1 MITELENLGI
11 ELHGR
16 RTGILKTKCP
26 RCGDSKHKA
35 DLSVN
40 INEGLY
46 KCHRSSCGWS
56 GYVRVKKEIEPKK
69 DYVIPQWNNATT
81 LSDKAVQW
89 FKARGISQ
97 RVLVQMKISESAEY
111 MPQTQQKENTI
122 QFNYFRDEKL
132 INVKYRD
139 GAKNFKMISGG
150 ELLFYN
156 ENAFS
161 KPSVIITEGEM
172 DALSFIEVGLENAVS
187 VPNGASEGKMNLDY
201 LDSVYEEIEK
211 LERVYLA
218 TDNDKPGITL
228 RNELARRI
236 GAAKCLVI
244 DFKDCKD
251 ANEYLIKHGVIELG
265 ELINE
270 AKPMPIAGIILVSDI
285 SDDIDAY
292 YERHDMRGHLLGM
305 TQIDKHVSFEAG
317 QKTIITGIPNQG
329 KSEVLDQIAIL
340 LNLRH
345 NWKFGIFS
353 PENYPLEL
361 HVSKLAEKVI
371 GKRFKGYDKM
381 SVTDKDMAKEY
392 LNDNF
397 YFISPDDENFT
408 LDNILAK
415 AKELVLRY
423 GITGLIID
431 PFNRLEHQIPHG
443 ISETNYIGKILDKMD
458 AFCKMFGVHLFLV
471 AHPYKINKDKSGNYE
486 IPNLY
491 SINGSANF
499 FNKADIGMCVYRNFT
514 TNQTEIYI
522 QKVRFK
528 HIGTQ
533 GMVELTW
540 NEINGRYSESGDE
553 FDNNNYLTYEKKT
566 RQVVSFTESIRETE
580 EAPF

>member
-1 MITELENLGI
+1 MITELQNLGI
-11 ELHGR
+11 DLHGR
-16 RTGILKTKCP
+16 RSGTLKTRCP
-26 RCGDSKHKA
+26 KCGDAKHKS

-46 KCHRSSCGWS
+46 KCHRSSCNWS
-56 GYVRVKKEIEPKK
+56 GYVRVRKEFEPKK
-69 DYVIPQWNNATT
+69 EYVVPKWSNNTN
-81 LSDKAVQW
+81 LSDKVVQW
-89 FKARGISQ
+89 FKVRGISQ
-97 RVLVQMKISESAEY
+97 RVLIEMKITDSAEY
-111 MPQTQQKENTI
+111 MPQTQKQENVI
-122 QFNYFRDEKL
+122 NFNYFRGTNL
-132 INVKYRD
+132 VNVKYRD
-139 GAKNFKMISGG
+139 GAKNFKLCAGA

-201 LDSVYEEIEK
+201 LDSVYEQIEK

-218 TDNDKPGITL
+218 TDNDKAGIAL
-228 RNELARRI
+228 RNELARRV
-236 GAAKCLVI
+236 GAAKCLII

-251 ANEYLIKHGVIELG
+251 ANQYLTEHGAIALA

-270 AKPMPIAGIILVSDI
+270 AKQMPIAGIILVSDI

-292 YERHDMRGHLLGM
+292 YDRTDMRGNMLGM
-305 TQIDKHVSFEAG
+305 LQIDEHVSFEPG

-329 KSEVLDQIAIL
+329 KSEILDQIALL

-345 NWKFGIFS
+345 NWKFGVFS

-361 HVSKLAEKVI
+361 HVSKLAEKLI
-371 GKRFKGYDKM
+371 GKRFKGADRM
-381 SVTDKDMAKEY
+381 SVIDKDMAKEY

-397 YFISPDDENFT
+397 FFISPDDENFT

-458 AFCKMFGVHLFLV
+458 AFCKMFGAHLFLV
-471 AHPYKINKDKSGNYE
+471 AHPYKINKDKSTGQYE
-486 IPNLY
+486 VPNLY

-499 FNKADIGMCVYRNFT
+499 FNKADIGICVYRNF
-514 TNQTEIYI
+514 NSNLTEVYI

-528 HIGTQ
+528 HIGKQ
-533 GMVELTW
+533 GMIALNW
-540 NEINGRYSESGDE
+540 NEVNGRYAENGDS
-553 FDNNNYLTYEKKT
+553 FDNTNYITYEKAA
-566 RQVVSFTESIRETE
+566 RRIVAFSE
-580 EAPF
+580 EDAVPF

>member
-1 MITELENLGI
+1 MVAELENLGI
-11 ELHGR
+11 DLHGKR
-16 RTGILKTKCP
+16 AGILKTKCP
-26 RCGDSKHKA
+26 KCGDSRHKA

-40 INEGLY
+40 IDEGVY
-46 KCHRSSCGWS
+46 KCHRASCDFA
-56 GYVRVKKEIEPKK
+56 GYARVRKEVAPKK
-69 DYVIPQWNNATT
+69 DYKVPVWTNNTH
-81 LSDKAVQW
+81 LSDKAVEW
-89 FKARGISQ
+89 FKGRGISQ
-97 RVLVQMKISESAEY
+97 RTLVAMRITEGQEW
-111 MPQTQQKENTI
+111 MPQTGRPENTI
-122 QFNYFRDEKL
+122 QFNYFRGDKL

-139 GAKNFKMISGG
+139 ARKNFKMVSGA

-156 ENAFS
+156 EAAFD

-172 DALSFIEVGLENAVS
+172 DALSFIEVELENVVS

-201 LDSVYEEIEK
+201 MESVYQKIEK
-211 LERVYLA
+211 LERIYLA
-218 TDNDKPGITL
+218 TDNDSPGIAL
-228 RNELARRI
+228 RNEIARRV
-236 GAAKCLVI
+236 GAAKCLII

-251 ANEYLIKHGVIELG
+251 ANEYLVKHGAIEFG

-292 YERHDMRGHLLGM
+292 YERPDMRGHLIGM
-305 TQIDKHVSFEAG
+305 RQFDDHVSFEAG

-371 GKRFKGYDKM
+371 GQRFKGYNKM
-381 SVTDKDMAKEY
+381 SVADKDMAKDY

-397 YFISPDDENFT
+397 FFISPDDENFT
-408 LDNILAK
+408 LDNILSK
-415 AKELVLRY
+415 AKQLVLRY

-443 ISETNYIGKILDKMD
+443 ISETNYIGKILDQMD

-471 AHPYKINKDKSGNYE
+471 AHPVKINKDKSGSVQ
-486 IPNLY
+486 I
-491 SINGSANF
+491 A
-499 FNKADIGMCVYRNFT
+499 
-514 TNQTEIYI
+514 
-522 QKVRFK
+522 
-528 HIGTQ
+528 
-533 GMVELTW
+533 
-540 NEINGRYSESGDE
+540 ESPTIH
-553 FDNNNYLTYEKKT
+553 F
-566 RQVVSFTESIRETE
+566 
-580 EAPF
+580 P